1 MRCLL
6 FPEISFDLVV
16 CFGANVDISDVA
28 LDRPLSVV
36 VLLGFVALV
45 TGMVEMTV
53 RVLVVVVVVVGV
65 VVVVVGVVVVVVGV
79 VVVVVVGVVVV
90 VVGVVVVVVG
100 VVVVAIVEGVTVVA
114 VGELVVVVTVIG
126 PVSVVEEV
134 RDPICLPPPS
144 FTEDGGS
151 LVTVVL
157 SVAAVLNSSCTV
169 VVAFVEV
176 VLSVRA
182 IAVVVGDSFV
192 VWGQSPLFI
201 IISSI
206 ATVPVLFR
214 DLASNAI

>member
-1 MRCLL
+1 MLRCLL

-36 VLLGFVALV
+36 VLLGLVALV
-45 TGMVEMTV
+45 AGMVEMTV
-53 RVLVVVVVVVGV
+53 RVLVVVVVDVVVVGVVVVGVVVVVVVVGV

-79 VVVVVVGVVVV
+79 VVVVVGVVVV
-90 VVGVVVVVVG
+90 VVGVVVVV
-100 VVVVAIVEGVTVVA
+100 IVEGVTVVA

-126 PVSVVEEV
+126 TVSVVEEV
-134 RDPICLPPPS
+134 RDPIGLSPPS

-169 VVAFVEV
+169 VV
-176 VLSVRA
+176 
-182 IAVVVGDSFV
+182 GDSLV